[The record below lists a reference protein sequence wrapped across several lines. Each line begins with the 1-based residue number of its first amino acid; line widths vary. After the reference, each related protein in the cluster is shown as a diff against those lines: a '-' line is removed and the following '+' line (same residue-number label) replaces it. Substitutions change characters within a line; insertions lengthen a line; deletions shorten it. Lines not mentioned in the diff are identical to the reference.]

1 MIRKVYRG
9 FMSAAV
15 LVLGLALP
23 ALAAD
28 APPESGTGL
37 IKFALSLAAGFGL
50 AIAAFGGALG
60 QARAVAAAMEGIARN
75 PGARAQMFIPL
86 ILGLVFIESLVLYMF
101 VISFFLIGKI
111 GTV

>member
-1 MIRKVYRG
+1 MRKVYWG
-9 FMSAAV
+9 CMSAATII
-15 LVLGLALP
+15 LGSAIP

-28 APPESGTGL
+28 AAPEGGTGL
-37 IKFALSLAAGFGL
+37 VKFALSIAAGFGL

-86 ILGLVFIESLVLYMF
+86 ILGLVFMESLVLYMF
-101 VISFFLIGKI
+101 VVSFFLIGKI